1 MDAHDALDP
10 ADRAWIAHRSSGGRM
25 SALLGAAGLLLSPL
39 AIGAFF
45 AALGLHVGLSRWRQ
59 GRRGAWV
66 SLGIGLSGLAL
77 ASSLLAAL
85 LWGAQLFGILM
96 GRSAM
101 QEAQKWRGLPLPA
114 LTLPASLADG
124 PTTVP
129 LHPAAPVARHALVF
143 IDAEIDF
150 SREAIASVL
159 EAAAGHPDCRVT
171 LVDLRVEAA
180 RIRERLGDFPGVAS
194 VGRDARL
201 PPPLDSVAAVP
212 TLVVVGPDGRIE
224 VALVGIRPREELE
237 KVLGGAPAP
246 IGGER

>member
-1 MDAHDALDP
+1 MESHDELDP
-10 ADRAWIAHRSSGGRM
+10 ADRAWIAHRSSGGRLA
-25 SALLGAAGLLLSPL
+25 ALLGASGLLLSPI
-39 AIGAFF
+39 AVGAVF

-59 GRRGAWV
+59 GLRGAWV

-101 QEAQKWRGLPLPA
+101 QEAQKWRGAPLPA
-114 LTLPASLADG
+114 LELPALLEGG
-124 PTTVP
+124 PAKVS

-150 SREAIASVL
+150 SRDALASVL

-171 LVDLRVEAA
+171 IVDLRVEAS

-194 VGRDARL
+194 VGRDAKL
-201 PPPLDSVAAVP
+201 PPPLDSVAAIP
-212 TLVVVGPDGRIE
+212 TLVVVGLDGRIE

-237 KVLGGAPAP
+237 KVLRGASVPAGGAT
-246 IGGER
+246 